1 MFDTD
6 KDNELYTR
14 NFLTYSLNE
23 PVAIGPQ
30 AEAVLGLGNEGGL
43 WSLTF
48 GGRINICYGENNTLG
63 IYIRYETQKEEGE
76 TGLTGRL
83 NFTRTW

>member
-23 PVAIGPQ
+23 TVTIGPQ

-48 GGRINICYGENNTLG
+48 GGRINISYGENNTLG
-63 IYIRYETQKEEGE
+63 IYVRYETQKEEGE